1 MLLTLQSQRFHLIQM
16 KRFTSKLSKCLVYS
30 SIHTRTR
37 VSVTPVL
44 AIDPTAFTKH
54 MNLMGVK
61 TQGCSH
67 WCDNWFSM
75 HLFSGDVRYF
85 KFHFMFFRF
94 PMWLC
99 FCFCSFGVW
108 ICWNCGSA
116 AEIWS
121 WPNYHRP
128 GRLSSWGGHWFP
140 CDLPSPAWVHHFERL
155 SRPCIPPP
163 CYSNLLVSSLL
174 PSFAQPSHN
183 PSFIPAETSFPLFS
197 PNSL

>member
-1 MLLTLQSQRFHLIQM
+1 ML
-16 KRFTSKLSKCLVYS
+16 
-30 SIHTRTR
+30 
-37 VSVTPVL
+37 
-44 AIDPTAFTKH
+44 
-54 MNLMGVK
+54 
-61 TQGCSH
+61 
-67 WCDNWFSM
+67 
-75 HLFSGDVRYF
+75 
-85 KFHFMFFRF
+85 FFRF

-140 CDLPSPAWVHHFERL
+140 CDLPSPAWVHYFERL
-155 SRPCIPPP
+155 NRPCIPPP

-183 PSFIPAETSFPLFS
+183 PSFIPAETSFPFS
-197 PNSL
+197 ALTVCRPGLQTGFVFYFVSFFFFLSPTQIVEVTLISLV